1 MSRVSNFLTENGRHT
16 RKTQSSF
23 SLRFNS
29 ALFLPGGGG
38 KRVGREAEE
47 REKGRMG
54 LKDGER
60 EGGEGKER
68 YYYYG
73 TIVG

>member
-1 MSRVSNFLTENGRHT
+1 M
-16 RKTQSSF
+16 
-23 SLRFNS
+23 
-29 ALFLPGGGG
+29 
-38 KRVGREAEE
+38 GREAEE